1 MNPAR
6 KTRARNVVFGILRAV
21 IGVTLLVYLGT
32 SGLIKWKSLLGLA
45 QAWPL
50 TLAALVG
57 LIIAF
62 YIAAWRLAILMAAPG
77 LHLTLGASL
86 RLTLIGQFFS
96 TFLPG
101 GTSGDMMKIYYA
113 ARGNEGRRTEVATI
127 MLFDRAVGMFALLLF
142 PLLLVPFF
150 PQLVAASPALRRI
163 LLVAAS
169 IAVAMLAGFLLCL
182 STRVRN
188 SRLLLWLFRKMPLGA
203 YAERMFDAVHGFG
216 DHPGAL
222 LGSVV
227 ISLMGHVISAGT
239 VIILAIATGGVVRSA
254 EVSMLVPIGFLA
266 NTLPLTPGGLGVG
279 EAAFSRLFRLAH
291 IATGAE
297 ALLGWRLLT
306 TLISLPGLI
315 YYLQGRQQFIQ
326 VKKESDDAER
336 LQLKV

>member
-1 MNPAR
+1 MSR
-6 KTRARNVVFGILRAV
+6 TRNVTFGILRAA

-45 QAWPL
+45 QEWPL
-50 TLAALVG
+50 TLVALGG

-62 YIAAWRLAILMAAPG
+62 YIAAWRLAILMGAPG

-86 RLTLIGQFFS
+86 RLTMIGQFFG

-101 GTSGDMMKIYYA
+101 GTGGDMMKIYYA
-113 ARGNEGRRTEVATI
+113 ARGNEGRRMEVATI

-150 PQLVAASPALRRI
+150 PQLLGSSPALRRI
-163 LLVAAS
+163 LSLAAL
-169 IAVAMLAGFLLCL
+169 IAVAMLVGFLLCL

-188 SRLLLWLFRKMPLGA
+188 SRVLLWLFRKMPLGV

-216 DHPGAL
+216 NHPGAL
-222 LGSVV
+222 LASVV
-227 ISLMGHVISAGT
+227 ISLMGHVIMAGT
-239 VIILAIATGGVVRSA
+239 VIILAVATGGVVRSA

-279 EAAFSRLFRLAH
+279 EAAFARLFRLAH

-297 ALLGWRLLT
+297 ALLGWRLLS

-315 YYLQGRQQFIQ
+315 YYLQGRRQFIQ
-326 VKKESDDAER
+326 VKKETTDAER
-336 LQLKV
+336 LELKV